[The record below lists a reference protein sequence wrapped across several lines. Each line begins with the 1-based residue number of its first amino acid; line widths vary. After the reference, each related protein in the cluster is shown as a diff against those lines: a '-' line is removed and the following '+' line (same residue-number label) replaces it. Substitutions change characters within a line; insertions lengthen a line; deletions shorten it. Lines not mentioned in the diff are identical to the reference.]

1 MLTRLFSAVTVLAV
15 VAVVAT
21 PEAQAAPTSPQVI
34 AQSASAPQIDDFSV
48 SSVDRLI
55 PGTELVF
62 TLAGTPGAKASLT
75 ITGVATNLPMSEVEP
90 GIYEGRY
97 TIRNKDKLTER
108 TAVRANLQQGKRV
121 NSARLAQPLV
131 ANDNQGTAGNRDSG
145 SAGIERFTVE
155 PVARIEPGSELVFS
169 LDGTPGGRATFS
181 IAGVARDIQMS
192 ELDPGVYEGR
202 YTVRNQDNFRS
213 STSVTASLQADG
225 RTYRT
230 RLAQPLIGSSN
241 SSSSGSS
248 QTTLPLVILS
258 PTNNSQVSSGPI
270 EVKGRSAPNTNV
282 SVQVQ
287 AVTSLAGLLGV
298 NQNLYN
304 QSVQADSQGNFNF
317 TFQPQLATPGTRY
330 EVSLSASKGEL
341 TKDQKL
347 VLIQK

>member
-1 MLTRLFSAVTVLAV
+1 MLTRLFSAVTVLAIV
-15 VAVVAT
+15 TLASA
-21 PEAQAAPTSPQVI
+21 PKAQAAPISPQII
-34 AQSASAPQIDDFSV
+34 AQSAGTPQIDDFSV
-48 SSVDRLI
+48 GPVDRLI

-97 TIRNKDKLTER
+97 TIRNKDKLTES

-121 NSARLAQPLV
+121 NSVRLAQPLI
-131 ANDNQGTAGNRDSG
+131 ASDNEGTTGNRNSG

-181 IAGVARDIQMS
+181 IAGVARDIPMS
-192 ELDPGVYEGR
+192 ELDPGIYEGR

-213 STSVTASLQADG
+213 SPSVTASLQVDG
-225 RTYRT
+225 RTSRT
-230 RLAQPLIGSSN
+230 RLAQPL

-248 QTTLPLVILS
+248 QTTLPLVVLS
-258 PTNNSQVSSGPI
+258 PTNNSQVSSGPV
-270 EVKGRSAPNTNV
+270 EVKGRSAPNTTVN
-282 SVQVQ
+282 VQVR
-287 AVTSLAGLLGV
+287 AVASLAGLLGI
-298 NQNLYN
+298 NQDIYN

-317 TFQPQLATPGTRY
+317 TFRPQLATPGTRY